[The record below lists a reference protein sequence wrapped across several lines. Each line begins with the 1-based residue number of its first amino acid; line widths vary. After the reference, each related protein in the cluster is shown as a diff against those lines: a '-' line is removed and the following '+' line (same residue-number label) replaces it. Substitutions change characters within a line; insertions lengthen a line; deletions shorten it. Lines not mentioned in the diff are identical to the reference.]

1 MNLQELIK
9 SLEENIKFKFKKLEN
24 LHSERCITNNKHLN
38 DRLNPHIK
46 PDERN
51 SILNQALSDAILN
64 SLASLIDYYCI
75 YCMLKLGATEDKIR
89 KIQYRPL
96 TNSFLI
102 EKSVLLKHKKSTA
115 TINTLESEFKAK
127 ISSIINIETV
137 NINDYWTA
145 FLGDAISYTLKE
157 YGILENNKF
166 ELKIDEATGQLAFD
180 PRVEKYLY
188 YMQPLFCNAFSASGV
203 KYCIY
208 IDINNF
214 LKHNAV
220 PYLSSQIESFGAE
233 QRIFSY
239 FEIRATQSVFLK
251 DGILKD
257 LVTSSFFEMKSE
269 LEKKS
274 KEDKH
279 HLCQLEENWGLG
291 AILEIDRT
299 NGFISS
305 NKELLHFYIDG
316 ILFAK
321 SENTVLIEADSCLRD
336 VISRLHHELLSKL
349 EYNLE

>member
-1 MNLQELIK
+1 MNLQELTK
-9 SLEENIKFKFKKLEN
+9 SLEDNIKFKFKKLETLYN
-24 LHSERCITNNKHLN
+24 ERCITNNKHLN
-38 DRLNPHIK
+38 DQVNPHIES
-46 PDERN
+46 DEIN

-89 KIQYRPL
+89 KIQYRSL

-102 EKSVLLKHKKSTA
+102 EKSSLLKHKKPTA
-115 TINTLESEFKAK
+115 TINTLEAEFKEK
-127 ISSIINIETV
+127 ISSITNIEAL

-157 YGILENNKF
+157 YGILESNKF
-166 ELKIDEATGQLAFD
+166 ELKIDETTGQLEFD
-180 PRVEKYLY
+180 PRVEKYLH
-188 YMQPLFCNAFSASGV
+188 YMRPLFCNAFSASGV
-203 KYCIY
+203 KYCVY

-239 FEIRATQSVFLK
+239 FEIRATQSIFLK

-257 LVTSSFFEMKSE
+257 LATSSFFEMKSN

-274 KEDKH
+274 KKDKH
-279 HLCQLEENWGLG
+279 HLCQLEERWGLG

-305 NKELLHFYIDG
+305 NTEFLHFYIDG
-316 ILFAK
+316 ILFVK
-321 SENTVLIEADSCLRD
+321 SENTVLIEADSCLWD
-336 VISRLHHELLSKL
+336 AISRLHKELLPKL
-349 EYNLE
+349 EYDPE